1 MSDEVE
7 NEDPTEEF
15 EVVELESEDGTVEEF
30 VVIDRVKIQDTEYAI
45 MAVLEDME
53 NMESMDEEEFQEM
66 YGDDD
71 LFFIMRQVGEEF
83 EELDEDEY
91 NRIKDELD
99 KELEARGL

>member
-1 MSDEVE
+1 MSEELE
-7 NEDPTEEF
+7 NSESTEEY

-30 VVIDRVKIQDTEYAI
+30 VVIDRVDIDGTEYAI

-53 NMESMDEEEFQEM
+53 NMESMDEEEFREM

-83 EELDEDEY
+83 EELDDEEFAQ
-91 NRIKDELD
+91 IKDKLD

>member
-7 NEDPTEEF
+7 NDEPTEEF

-30 VVIDRVKIQDTEYAI
+30 VVIDRVKIDGTEYAI

-53 NMESMDEEEFQEM
+53 NMETMDEEEFQEM

-83 EELDEDEY
+83 EELDEEEY

-99 KELEARGL
+99 KELEKRGL

>member
-45 MAVLEDME
+45 MALLEDME